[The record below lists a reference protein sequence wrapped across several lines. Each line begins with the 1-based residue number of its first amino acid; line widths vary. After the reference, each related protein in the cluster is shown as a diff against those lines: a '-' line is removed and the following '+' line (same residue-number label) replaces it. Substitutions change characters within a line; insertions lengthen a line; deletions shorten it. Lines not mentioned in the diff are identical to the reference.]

1 MSDESRIGVLVKQ
14 NKNLIRACEAL
25 SKALVKSKSNES
37 ELRDVITEYALKS
50 INDAFKKKQN

>member
-1 MSDESRIGVLVKQ
+1 MSDESRIEVLVKQ

-25 SKALVKSKSNES
+25 SKALVKSKSNET